1 MRVNRMT
8 RQDPESSEAAQ
19 MLLAAGMVLL
29 MSLLS
34 MAVYGV
40 KLAGLGTPYD
50 SGADELLDVSRE
62 LQLNFAPLMG
72 ERTQIRIDAGMNWLD
87 AAESALQSVHDDYLH
102 HGELRGVEIK
112 MLEMTASNNSGVLTI
127 SAEAGLSDS
136 HAMLELPLSMEFTPS
151 S

>member
-1 MRVNRMT
+1 MRANMMT
-8 RQDPESSEAAQ
+8 RQDPESSDSAQ

-50 SGADELLDVSRE
+50 SGTDELLDVSRE
-62 LQLNFAPLMG
+62 LKLNFAPLME
-72 ERTQIRIDAGMNWLD
+72 ERIQIRIDAGMDWVD
-87 AAESALQSVHDDYLH
+87 AAENALQSTHDDYLH

-112 MLEMTASNNSGVLTI
+112 MLEMTVSNNSGLLTV
-127 SAEAGLSDS
+127 SVEAGLSDS
-136 HAMLELPLSMEFTPS
+136 HAMLELPLSMELTPS

>member
-1 MRVNRMT
+1 MRANRMT

-19 MLLAAGMVLL
+19 MLLAAGMVHL

-62 LQLNFAPLMG
+62 LQLNFAPLME
-72 ERTQIRIDAGMNWLD
+72 ERTQIRIDAGMDWLD
-87 AAESALQSVHDDYLH
+87 AAENALQSAHDDYLH

-112 MLEMTASNNSGVLTI
+112 MLEMTVSNNSGVLTV